1 MDQIAQQFF
10 NIEIM
15 QKVWPLLLR
24 GLGTTLWLCVI
35 VIPLG
40 LIGGLVAALASTAH
54 QRWIRWPAIALVDL
68 FRAVPPLVLLILLYS
83 GLPFAGIRLTPIEA
97 VAIGF
102 LLNTSSYYGEIYRA
116 GIESV
121 GRGQWEAARSTGLG
135 ASQTLGFVILPQAVR
150 NVLPDLVSNTIEVV
164 KLTSIASVVSFPE
177 LLYSADMARSVTF
190 NSSPVV
196 LAALMYL
203 AILWPL
209 VRLVSRL
216 ERRIGAH

>member
-1 MDQIAQQFF
+1 MDIILNQFLNF
-10 NIEIM
+10 EIM

-40 LIGGLVAALASTAH
+40 LVGGLVAALATTSV
-54 QRWIRWPAIALVDL
+54 RPWIRWPSIAIVDF
-68 FRAVPPLVLLILLYS
+68 FRAIPPLVLLVLLYS
-83 GLPFAGIRLTPIEA
+83 GLPFAGIRLTPIQA
-97 VAIGF
+97 VALGF

-121 GRGQWEAARSTGLG
+121 GRGQWEAARSTGLTWV
-135 ASQTLGFVILPQAVR
+135 QTFGFVVLPQAVR
-150 NVLPDLVSNTIEVV
+150 NVLPDLISNTIEVV

-177 LLYSADMARSVTF
+177 LLYSAEMARSLTF

-196 LAALMYL
+196 LAAFMYL

-216 ERRIGAH
+216 ERRIAS

>member
-1 MDQIAQQFF
+1 MDVVLQQFLNF
-10 NIEIM
+10 EIM

-24 GLGTTLWLCVI
+24 GLGTTLLLCVI

-40 LIGGLVAALASTAH
+40 LGGGLAVALATTSRRTWL
-54 QRWIRWPAIALVDL
+54 RWTAIALVDL
-68 FRAVPPLVLLILLYS
+68 FRAVPPLVLLVLLYS
-83 GLPFAGIRLTPIEA
+83 GLPFAGIRPSPIQA

-102 LLNTSSYYGEIYRA
+102 LLNTSSYYGEVYRA

-121 GRGQWEAARSTGLG
+121 GRGQWEAGRSTGLSG
-135 ASQTLGFVILPQAVR
+135 FQTLAYVVLPQAVR
-150 NVLPDLVSNTIEVV
+150 NVLPDLISNTVEVV

-177 LLYSADMARSVTF
+177 LLYSADMARSLTF

-216 ERRIGAH
+216 ERRIAS